1 MAGGCYDEV
10 LPKVVIL
17 LILLDLFS
25 GNTVDVAD
33 FPKDRQGHL
42 MILETRLV
50 AHLHRGLHHLFLGL
64 LQLSMDGIPLL
75 LYRVLAINR
84 IA

>member
-33 FPKDRQGHL
+33 FTEDR
-42 MILETRLV
+42 
-50 AHLHRGLHHLFLGL
+50 
-64 LQLSMDGIPLL
+64 
-75 LYRVLAINR
+75 
-84 IA
+84 